1 MLSEKDVLSL
11 VELMDEEVRAP
22 AEVEAQTGA
31 ALSELACQALR
42 GGMDGLT
49 FLQLAEV
56 KFRTALAQY
65 RYDRARQ

>member
-1 MLSEKDVLSL
+1 MLREEDVLSL

-22 AEVEAQTGA
+22 AEVEAETGA
-31 ALSELACQALR
+31 MLAEVAGRALR

-65 RYDRARQ
+65 RYDRAGH